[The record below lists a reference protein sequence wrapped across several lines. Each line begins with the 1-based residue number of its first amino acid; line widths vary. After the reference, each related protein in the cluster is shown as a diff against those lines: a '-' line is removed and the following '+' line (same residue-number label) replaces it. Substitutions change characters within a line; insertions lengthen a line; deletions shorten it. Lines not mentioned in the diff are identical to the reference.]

1 MNHDTYDKDIL
12 KQLRRIADS
21 LEKIEKKL
29 PNMWLVDQKDTY
41 VISET
46 VKGENNEQNN
56 QD

>member
-1 MNHDTYDKDIL
+1 MQHDNYDKDIL

-29 PNMWLVDQKDTY
+29 PNMWTVDQKDTY

>member
-29 PNMWLVDQKDTY
+29 PNMWPVDPKGTY

>member
-12 KQLRRIADS
+12 KQLRRITDS

-29 PNMWLVDQKDTY
+29 PNMWPVDQKDTY